1 MKIKLYFV
9 LSLMLLLP
17 AAAWADFDPKAY
29 YTVDGDD
36 FEESETIND
45 AQAPLRVTFKA
56 NPSNIDEGTVPS
68 YEWKFVKDGSTD
80 PYITRY
86 EENTEFEFRESGV
99 TAVSLYVSYGD
110 GNDPELIS
118 TIRVSIST
126 SLLEAFFRPTAW
138 RFGR

>member
-56 NPSNIDEGTVPS
+56 NPRTSTKERFRRMN
-68 YEWKFVKDGSTD
+68 GS
-80 PYITRY
+80 
-86 EENTEFEFRESGV
+86 
-99 TAVSLYVSYGD
+99 L
-110 GNDPELIS
+110 
-118 TIRVSIST
+118 
-126 SLLEAFFRPTAW
+126 
-138 RFGR
+138 